1 MADGEVTISELELA
15 DEVLGDMV
23 LAVDTTTD
31 TKSVSLRQLKAWLGS
46 SLPTGF
52 IIPAVGR
59 ISDERFTLLDGKTLA
74 RDGTYQAFCNKVV
87 SEVQAG
93 NWFACTAQEYEADL
107 TNHGQCGRFVITNDY
122 VRIPTITK
130 FMGATIT
137 LSQIGQ
143 AEGAGLPNI
152 SGEVGIYAATSTS
165 SSTTVED
172 MLKSGAFSDSYG
184 TSLRTAPSSTSSA
197 TWCRGGR
204 YVLDASDSSPI
215 YGNSD
220 TVTPENIKYP
230 YYMVV
235 STEGQTSPVEIDINA
250 VYEDLN
256 LRTTYDYVNA
266 RMPTGTILPYGG
278 STAPSGFLLCNGGA
292 ISRTTYASLFAIIG
306 TTYGAGDGSTT
317 FNLPKLIGL
326 TSDNVPVKGDGKCLG
341 LTNGTVTA
349 GMASNI
355 PPNASTAKMF
365 GPTADT
371 LNKAVGTSC
380 NDTSAGATKKG
391 WGVITDAS
399 KSGVVSSLSSASQKS
414 LAIIKY

>member
-1 MADGEVTISELELA
+1 MAEGEVTISELELA

-152 SGEVGIYAATSTS
+152 TGSFKIRPFTNISNVAFGNDKAISMEDATSAGS
-165 SSTTVED
+165 SSVTVASGSSVAQTPT
-172 MLKSGAFSDSYG
+172 KINFNASGANS
-184 TSLRTAPSSTSSA
+184 
-197 TWCRGGR
+197 
-204 YVLDASDSSPI
+204 I

-235 STEGQTSPVEIDINA
+235 STEGQTSPVEIDINE

-256 LRTTYDYVNA
+256 LKADTDYVDA

-292 ISRTTYASLFAIIG
+292 ISRITYAKLFAVIG
-306 TTYGAGDGSTT
+306 TTYGEGDGSTT
-317 FNLPKLIGL
+317 FNLPNISNIV
-326 TSDNVPVKGDGKCLG
+326 TSVNTNVPIKGNGKTLG
-341 LTNGTVTA
+341 LTNGTDVL
-349 GMASNI
+349 
-355 PPNASTAKMF
+355 
-365 GPTADT
+365 GPQNWGVD
-371 LNKAVGTSC
+371 LECRPDCYDKNVGTTTG
-380 NDTSAGATKKG
+380 NV
-391 WGVITDAS
+391 GVTVNACVGITTDAS
-399 KSGVVSSLSSASQKS
+399 KSGIVGTVTRTVRTARF
-414 LAIIKY
+414 IIKY

>member
-1 MADGEVTISELELA
+1 MAEGEVTISELELA
-15 DEVLGDMV
+15 DEVLADMV
-23 LAVDTTTD
+23 VAVDTTTD
-31 TKSVSLRQLKAWLGS
+31 TKSVSLRQLRAWLGS

-93 NWFACTAQEYEADL
+93 NWFACTAEEYEADL

-122 VRIPTITK
+122 IRIPTITK

-143 AEGAGLPNI
+143 AESAGLPQIQNSGSLVTYIGSGGTAQLGTGTTTTISSGNI
-152 SGEVGIYAATSTS
+152 
-165 SSTTVED
+165 
-172 MLKSGAFSDSYG
+172 
-184 TSLRTAPSSTSSA
+184 
-197 TWCRGGR
+197 
-204 YVLDASDSSPI
+204 SPI

-235 STEGQTSPVEIDINA
+235 STEGQTSAVEFDVNQI
-250 VYEDLN
+250 YEDMN
-256 LRTTYDYVNA
+256 LKADQAYVDART
-266 RMPTGTILPYGG
+266 PTGTILPYGG

-292 ISRTTYASLFAIIG
+292 ISRTTYARLFSVIG
-306 TTYGAGDGSTT
+306 TTYGVGDGSTT
-317 FNLPKLIGL
+317 FNLPNLIGL
-326 TSDNVPVKGDGKCLG
+326 TSDNVPCKGNGMALG
-341 LTNGTVTA
+341 YTNGTKNFTTTFT
-349 GMASNI
+349 GDNSSGNHGPLMMGDSAS
-355 PPNASTAKMF
+355 F
-365 GPTADT
+365 GK
-371 LNKAVGTSC
+371 NVGNYISVVNNNNSNHYAVG
-380 NDTSAGATKKG
+380 
-391 WGVITDAS
+391 ITTDVS
-399 KSGVVSSLSSASQKS
+399 KSGVVSSLSSASQKT

>member
-1 MADGEVTISELELA
+1 MASEEITISELELA

-152 SGEVGIYAATSTS
+152 TGFTDWWSFGQGSN
-165 SSTTVED
+165 
-172 MLKSGAFSDSYG
+172 LPSGAFYTDSY
-184 TSLRTAPSSTSSA
+184 TNNSPSS
-197 TWCRGGR
+197 GGNPAQLLR
-204 YVLDASDSSPI
+204 FDASRSNSI

-235 STEGQTSPVEIDINA
+235 STEGQTSPVEIDINE

-256 LRTTYDYVNA
+256 LKADTDYVDA
-266 RMPTGTILPYGG
+266 RMPTGTILPFGG

-292 ISRTTYASLFAIIG
+292 VSRTTYASLFAVIG

-317 FNLPKLIGL
+317 FNLPNLVGL
-326 TSDNVPVKGDGKCLG
+326 TSDDVPVKGNGKTLG
-341 LTNGTVTA
+341 LSDGTTESGLA
-349 GMASNI
+349 PRYSILDNSPYYFLGGLGNI
-355 PPNASTAKMF
+355 NS
-365 GPTADT
+365 D
-371 LNKAVGTSC
+371 VGTS
-380 NDTSAGATKKG
+380 AGGFKLTGTQNKYTG
-391 WGVITDAS
+391 ITTDSS
-399 KSGVVSSLSSASQKS
+399 KSGIVTSLSSASQKT